1 MKNFFKNQSQ
11 KISAII
17 SDPTQMGRKNKS
29 GSSGQPA
36 DDNGT
41 NTGSK
46 RGRDSGDKSGLTPD
60 EKVTKNIHGKDKSL
74 TETNSS
80 MNSSVSNENNDN
92 LAAPAA
98 TLVQNMDMTGSGGDS
113 GVTHVSPG
121 ASPNKQ
127 NPVVPLAN
135 EQQTV
140 NNSNSNV
147 ACNNYR
153 ESSLLGS
160 ETEDD
165 DLPPLTT
172 EDEEQ
177 LRRQSDPTATDEPA
191 TKKTKSFAEAAK
203 QKRAFEILY
212 VHKGTKERAAIDKE
226 TFYKLMDKYQNRALV
241 KGMNGE
247 TFPDN
252 ILWHSWSKGRGLV
265 AVEDKETSDY
275 FIKEVAVLKVN
286 KMVFRAWHRDQA
298 SEGKLVSVWLAGN
311 GYSQFGP
318 DQLTGALRRQNDL
331 KGQVTGAK
339 FSNVGKGG
347 RLLLFFA
354 DKTLWTELLARSTT
368 ATGGKAVLKLGT
380 FRVVAQLSRSVPTVE
395 GLSLGG
401 PEEAAGTSSGA
412 KAGCSE
418 D

>member
-1 MKNFFKNQSQ
+1 
-11 KISAII
+11 
-17 SDPTQMGRKNKS
+17 MGRKNKS

-36 DDNGT
+36 DGNGNT
-41 NTGSK
+41 TGSK
-46 RGRDSGDKSGLTPD
+46 RIRDVGDKSGLTPD
-60 EKVTKNIHGKDKSL
+60 EKVTKNDHGKDKTL
-74 TETNSS
+74 TEINRSKNS
-80 MNSSVSNENNDN
+80 NDSNEDNDN
-92 LAAPAA
+92 LAASAA
-98 TLVQNMDMTGSGGDS
+98 PLAQNMDTTGDGGDS
-113 GVTHVSPG
+113 GGPQASPR
-121 ASPNKQ
+121 ASPNEQ
-127 NPVVPLAN
+127 NLVVPMAN

-140 NNSNSNV
+140 NKFNSNV
-147 ACNNYR
+147 ASNNYR
-153 ESSLLGS
+153 DSSHLGS
-160 ETEDD
+160 ETEEE

-191 TKKTKSFAEAAK
+191 AKKSKSFAEAAK
-203 QKRAFEILY
+203 QKRAYEILY

-226 TFYKLMDKYQNRALV
+226 TFYKLMDKYQYRALV
-241 KGMNGE
+241 KSMDGE

-275 FIKEVAVLKVN
+275 FIKELSVLKVN
-286 KMVFRAWHRDQA
+286 KLVFRAWHRDQA

-311 GYSQFGP
+311 SYTQFGP
-318 DQLTGALRRQNDL
+318 DKLAGALLRQNGF
-331 KGQVTGAK
+331 KGQITGAK
-339 FSNVGKGG
+339 FSNVNKGG